1 MLIRQLFEV
10 QSSTYTYLLAADY
23 ASEAIIIDPVDV
35 MLNQYIQLL
44 KELNLKLKY
53 IVETHLHAD
62 HVTASGPLR
71 ELTGAE
77 ILLGAGVLPQCDNK
91 PINDGDKILVDGLEL
106 TAIATPGHTDDSFCF
121 YTSGML
127 FTGDTLFIR
136 GTGRTDFQSGSAS
149 AQYDSIFNKLFTYPE
164 NTIVYPGHDY
174 NGNTSST
181 IYEEKR
187 FNPRL
192 QVKNVAEYEVIMRN
206 LNLPRPKLMDIAV
219 SANLK
224 CGIRS

>member
-1 MLIRQLFEV
+1 
-10 QSSTYTYLLAADY
+10 
-23 ASEAIIIDPVDV
+23 
-35 MLNQYIQLL
+35 MLNQYLRLL
-44 KELNLKLKY
+44 KELGLTLKY
-53 IVETHLHAD
+53 IVETHIHAD
-62 HVTASGPLR
+62 HITASGQLR

-91 PINDGDKILVDGLEL
+91 QITDGEKIQVGGLAL

-136 GTGRTDFQSGSAS
+136 GTGRTDFQSGCAS
-149 AQYDSIFNKLFTYPE
+149 AQYNSIFKKLFSYPD
-164 NTIVYPGHDY
+164 NTVVYPGHDY

-181 IYEEKR
+181 IYEERK

-192 QVKNVAEYEVIMRN
+192 QVKNVAEYEVIMKN
-206 LNLPRPKLMDIAV
+206 LNLPRPKLMDIAIP
-219 SANLK
+219 ANFK